1 VNNQQHSGLVRAFAQ
16 GCLLALL
23 LTISAAAQ
31 VIEYEANGQK
41 YQTLTRQGL
50 TVILTQLPNHIAG
63 YALFQVTV
71 SNGSQVNWNILP
83 DQLSYV
89 RSDTTL
95 HALTADQ
102 VVNLLLSRGS
112 SGDVIKLVSS
122 YEQALYGIR
131 NMHATNGYEYRRQGA
146 MSYGMSPKLRAA
158 ATASALVL
166 APTHLVPGQSTDGA
180 VFVPME
186 RHESKMLTGGR
197 VVFHAGTEVFDFNV
211 DTPSGS
217 VELGA
222 KK

>member
-1 VNNQQHSGLVRAFAQ
+1 MNIRQQNDLTRAVARA
-16 GCLLALL
+16 CPLALL
-23 LTISAAAQ
+23 LAVSTAAQ

-41 YQTLTRQGL
+41 YQTLTRQGV
-50 TVILTQLPNHIAG
+50 TVILTQLPNHVAG

-83 DQLSYV
+83 DQMSYV
-89 RSDTTL
+89 RSDTAL

-102 VVNLLLSRGS
+102 VVNLLLSKAS

-122 YEQALYGIR
+122 YEQALYGIQ

-166 APTHLVPGQSTDGA
+166 APTRLTPGQSTDGA
-180 VFVPME
+180 VFIPVG
-186 RHESKMLTGGR
+186 RDTKMLSGGR
-197 VVFHAGTEVFDFNV
+197 VVFHVGTEVFDFNSGS
-211 DTPSGS
+211 PSGS
-217 VELGA
+217 DELGA

>member
-1 VNNQQHSGLVRAFAQ
+1 MF
-16 GCLLALL
+16 ALL
-23 LTISAAAQ
+23 FAASATAQ

-50 TVILTQLPNHIAG
+50 TVILTQLPNHVAG

-95 HALTADQ
+95 HALTANQ
-102 VVNLLLSRGS
+102 VVNLLLSKAS

-122 YEQALYGIR
+122 YEQALYGIP
-131 NMHATNGYEYRRQGA
+131 NMRSTNGYEYRRQGA
-146 MSYGMSPKLRAA
+146 MSYGMSTKLRAA

-166 APTHLVPGQSTDGA
+166 APTHLTPGQSTDGA
-180 VFVPME
+180 VFVPMGG
-186 RHESKMLTGGR
+186 HESKMLTGGH

-211 DTPSGS
+211 DNPSGS

>member
-1 VNNQQHSGLVRAFAQ
+1 
-16 GCLLALL
+16 
-23 LTISAAAQ
+23 
-31 VIEYEANGQK
+31 
-41 YQTLTRQGL
+41 
-50 TVILTQLPNHIAG
+50 VILTQLPNHVAG

-83 DQLSYV
+83 DQMSYV

-102 VVNLLLSRGS
+102 VVNLLLSKAS

-122 YEQALYGIR
+122 YEQALYGIQ

-166 APTHLVPGQSTDGA
+166 APTRLTPGQSTDGA
-180 VFVPME
+180 VFIPMGRE
-186 RHESKMLTGGR
+186 AKMLNGGR
-197 VVFHAGTEVFDFNV
+197 VVFRVGTEIFDFNSGS
-211 DTPSGS
+211 PSGS
-217 VELGA
+217 DEPGA